1 MPGLSFKGI
10 AHPAAREDGQ
20 RDHSADMSSG
30 EITATNL
37 GRRGGTDLLYEHN
50 HADRVGHV
58 TSSWRGV
65 GGELRVSGVVH
76 DKKMIERMRSGHSRG
91 LSLGSSVTTD
101 MDGARVMATQDELS
115 LCVEPRRGGCY
126 VDEID
131 GKRVLRSHRASA
143 GAPPTPLP
151 QPPRR
156 PPSLAGA
163 PRFASHRYHDNPNSK
178 PSSRSRA
185 RTTMSETATPAAEP
199 GVVPSSLD
207 AGKAYSEEY
216 VNDLKARLE
225 DMTKRE
231 ASANAGLAAH
241 KERQRMALKGMQA
254 EVQSFV
260 NEAYELAPDD
270 QKHDVEPMRKF
281 AESLG
286 EAENPDSALPLAR
299 VICLSS
305 SKFKRDRSEFSKS
318 SEAAEQLA
326 AANKQ
331 IDELTADRDGKQ
343 SRIAELE
350 ALADERQTAA
360 EKLQA
365 ELAKIGVV
373 SEKFDFS
380 KAAAREEG
388 GSSTAP
394 PSAPSSVPS
403 APSAPMADPLLS
415 FLSGG
420 SSAGGR
426 LMPSGTNHGY
436 LGQVA
441 GSSSDGG
448 VAEALRNL

>member
-1 MPGLSFKGI
+1 
-10 AHPAAREDGQ
+10 
-20 RDHSADMSSG
+20 
-30 EITATNL
+30 
-37 GRRGGTDLLYEHN
+37 
-50 HADRVGHV
+50 
-58 TSSWRGV
+58 
-65 GGELRVSGVVH
+65 
-76 DKKMIERMRSGHSRG
+76 
-91 LSLGSSVTTD
+91 
-101 MDGARVMATQDELS
+101 
-115 LCVEPRRGGCY
+115 
-126 VDEID
+126 
-131 GKRVLRSHRASA
+131 
-143 GAPPTPLP
+143 
-151 QPPRR
+151 
-156 PPSLAGA
+156 
-163 PRFASHRYHDNPNSK
+163 
-178 PSSRSRA
+178 
-185 RTTMSETATPAAEP
+185 
-199 GVVPSSLD
+199 
-207 AGKAYSEEY
+207 
-216 VNDLKARLE
+216 
-225 DMTKRE
+225 
-231 ASANAGLAAH
+231 
-241 KERQRMALKGMQA
+241 
-254 EVQSFV
+254 
-260 NEAYELAPDD
+260 
-270 QKHDVEPMRKF
+270 MRKF

-394 PSAPSSVPS
+394 PSAPSAAPS
-403 APSAPMADPLLS
+403 APSAPVVDPLLS

-420 SSAGGR
+420 SSVGGR

-436 LGQVA
+436 LGQVG

>member
-1 MPGLSFKGI
+1 
-10 AHPAAREDGQ
+10 
-20 RDHSADMSSG
+20 
-30 EITATNL
+30 
-37 GRRGGTDLLYEHN
+37 
-50 HADRVGHV
+50 
-58 TSSWRGV
+58 
-65 GGELRVSGVVH
+65 
-76 DKKMIERMRSGHSRG
+76 
-91 LSLGSSVTTD
+91 
-101 MDGARVMATQDELS
+101 
-115 LCVEPRRGGCY
+115 
-126 VDEID
+126 
-131 GKRVLRSHRASA
+131 
-143 GAPPTPLP
+143 
-151 QPPRR
+151 
-156 PPSLAGA
+156 
-163 PRFASHRYHDNPNSK
+163 
-178 PSSRSRA
+178 
-185 RTTMSETATPAAEP
+185 MSETATPAAEP

-207 AGKAYSEEY
+207 AGKTYSEEY

-254 EVQSFV
+254 EVESFV
-260 NEAYELAPDD
+260 NDAYELAPEEM
-270 QKHDVEPMRKF
+270 KHEVAPMQAF
-281 AESLG
+281 AKSLG
-286 EAENPDSALPLAR
+286 ESENPDSAMPLAR

-403 APSAPMADPLLS
+403 APSAPMVDPLLS

-420 SSAGGR
+420 SSVGGR

>member
-1 MPGLSFKGI
+1 
-10 AHPAAREDGQ
+10 
-20 RDHSADMSSG
+20 
-30 EITATNL
+30 
-37 GRRGGTDLLYEHN
+37 
-50 HADRVGHV
+50 
-58 TSSWRGV
+58 
-65 GGELRVSGVVH
+65 
-76 DKKMIERMRSGHSRG
+76 
-91 LSLGSSVTTD
+91 
-101 MDGARVMATQDELS
+101 
-115 LCVEPRRGGCY
+115 
-126 VDEID
+126 
-131 GKRVLRSHRASA
+131 
-143 GAPPTPLP
+143 
-151 QPPRR
+151 
-156 PPSLAGA
+156 
-163 PRFASHRYHDNPNSK
+163 
-178 PSSRSRA
+178 
-185 RTTMSETATPAAEP
+185 MSETATPAAEP

-207 AGKAYSEEY
+207 AGETFSKTY
-216 VNDLKARLE
+216 VDDLKARL
-225 DMTKRE
+225 DAATKAE
-231 ASANAGLAAH
+231 AVANAGLSAH

-254 EVQSFV
+254 EVESFV
-260 NEAYELAPDD
+260 NDAYELAPDE
-270 QKHDVEPMRKF
+270 QKHEIQPMQAF
-281 AESLG
+281 AKSLG

-331 IDELTADRDGKQ
+331 IDELTADRDGKS

-373 SEKFDFS
+373 QEKFDFS